1 MEENLSLALLTFF
14 AGKPEE
20 EVLARQVLT
29 WLLAELPGTDIRVQK
44 SQITFRGRYNF
55 GALSLPRRAQ
65 DKRAHALLLTLGLP
79 ARLDTDRV
87 AVATEPY
94 PGRWTHHILLTGPQ
108 DLDEELRGWVHAAY
122 QFAETKGRSPT
133 P

>member
-1 MEENLSLALLTFF
+1 MEENLSVALLTFF

-29 WLLAELPGTDIRVQK
+29 WLLAELPSTDIRVQK
-44 SQITFRGRYNF
+44 SQITFLGRYNF

-122 QFAETKGRSPT
+122 QFAETKGRGPT

>member
-122 QFAETKGRSPT
+122 QFAETKGRNPA

>member
-87 AVATEPY
+87 AIATEPY

>member
-1 MEENLSLALLTFF
+1 MEENLSIALLTFF

-87 AVATEPY
+87 AIATEPY

-122 QFAETKGRSPT
+122 QFAESKGRSPS

>member
-65 DKRAHALLLTLGLP
+65 DKRAHTLLLTLGLP

-94 PGRWTHHILLTGPQ
+94 PGRWTHHIPLTSPQ

>member
-65 DKRAHALLLTLGLP
+65 DRRAHALLLTLGLP

-87 AVATEPY
+87 AIATEPY